1 MIFVRHLYTYGIV
14 LIKVAIV
21 IEKFVPTQYW
31 KFVTVIQVQSY
42 SRDGH
47 MTVTEN
53 GGSKPNY
60 YPNSFEDLPR
70 PDASQPDVHPYKHEG
85 GVVSRAPPRKWS
97 EQDDYE
103 QPRALW
109 QLMTKE
115 DQEQT
120 AKNIAGHI
128 QGAKDFIIQR
138 QLAVFKRCDPT
149 LAEKVEE
156 MLAVKKNAQDPY
168 TMVA

>member
-1 MIFVRHLYTYGIV
+1 MKSLCRRV
-14 LIKVAIV
+14 
-21 IEKFVPTQYW
+21 QYW